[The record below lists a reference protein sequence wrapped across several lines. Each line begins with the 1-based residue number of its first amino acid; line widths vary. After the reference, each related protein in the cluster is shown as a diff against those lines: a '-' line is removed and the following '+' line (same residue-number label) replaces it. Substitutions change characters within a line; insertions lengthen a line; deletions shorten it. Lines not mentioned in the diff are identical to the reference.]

1 MKPKFDEAELAGTG
15 RRFVALFIDGLVL
28 GIVSLIIGA
37 VSGGGL
43 ETSGTFQF
51 LLTIVY
57 TWYFLTRKEG
67 QTPGKKIMK
76 VRVVKLDG
84 SPLSDGDAILRTLV
98 SMVSGAVI
106 LLGYLWAF
114 ADSRNQTWHDKV
126 VGTLV
131 VVDDGLDRRP

>member
-1 MKPKFDEAELAGTG
+1 MKPKFHEAELAGTG

-57 TWYFLTRKEG
+57 TWYFLTRNEG
-67 QTPGKKIMK
+67 QTPGKKLMN
-76 VRVVKLDG
+76 VRVIKLDG
-84 SPLSDGDAILRTLV
+84 SPLSDGDAIVRVLV
-98 SMVSGAVI
+98 SFVSGAIV

-114 ADSRNQTWHDKV
+114 ADGKNQTWHDKAA
-126 VGTLV
+126 GTLV
-131 VVDDGLDRRP
+131 IDVRDQ

>member
-1 MKPKFDEAELAGTG
+1 MKPKFHEAELAGTG
-15 RRFVALFIDGLVL
+15 GRFVALFIDWLVL

-37 VSGGGL
+37 VSEGGL

-67 QTPGKKIMK
+67 QTPGKKLMK